1 MRSKFV
7 LAALFLAA
15 AVQGYPQTAP
25 AGGEGASR
33 LFVGAGV
40 SGYNADFQGNFI
52 MEGATIWIDFYPNL
66 GPKFLHGLG
75 IEAEGRDICFGRP
88 SDAALLDASNLA
100 EQTGG
105 GGAIYSWRHFHRFAP
120 YAKFQWEHANIDFDF
135 DIPNLYYGHDTR
147 DLFAGGVGVDY
158 RVSHYVWV
166 RAGYEEQYWQRLF
179 QDHKVSTPTGIVLRP
194 QGVTI
199 GAEYNVHLRHRH

>member
-25 AGGEGASR
+25 AGREGASR
-33 LFVGAGV
+33 LFVGGGV
-40 SGYNADFQGNFI
+40 SGYNANFYGDYLI
-52 MEGATIWIDFYPNL
+52 EGATIWIDFYPNV
-66 GPKFLHGLG
+66 GPKFLRGLG

-88 SDAALLDASNLA
+88 SDQPSNLA

-105 GGAIYSWRHFHRFAP
+105 GGAIYSWRHFHNFAP
-120 YAKFQWEHANIDFDF
+120 YAKFQWEHANIDFDLG
-135 DIPNLYYGHDTR
+135 IPNYGHDTR
-147 DLFAGGVGVDY
+147 DLYAGGVGVDY
-158 RVSHYVWV
+158 RISRYVWV
-166 RAGYEEQYWQRLF
+166 RAGYEQQFWQRLF
-179 QDHKVSTPTGIVLRP
+179 QNHAVSTPTGIVLKP

>member
-15 AVQGYPQTAP
+15 AVQGFPQTGP
-25 AGGEGASR
+25 AASEGASR

-40 SGYNADFQGNFI
+40 SGYNADFEGNFI
-52 MEGATIWIDFYPNL
+52 MEGATMWIDFYPNL
-66 GPKFLHGLG
+66 GPAFLHGFG
-75 IEAEGRDICFGRP
+75 IEAEGRDIDFGRP
-88 SDAALLDASNLA
+88 SDLPPYSNLA

-105 GGAIYSWRHFHRFAP
+105 GGAIYSWRHFRKFAP
-120 YAKFQWEHANIDFDF
+120 YAKFQWEHANIDFNYRSF
-135 DIPNLYYGHDTR
+135 NYGHDTR
-147 DLFAGGVGVDY
+147 DLYAGGVGVDY
-158 RVSHYVWV
+158 RLSRYFWI

-179 QDHKVSTPTGIVLRP
+179 QNHKVSTPSGIVLRP